1 MKKLGRLAIFNL
13 CSLLLH
19 IGMAMLAQFQ
29 LLSDENVA
37 DISRRYPALFTPSS
51 QTFLIWWAI
60 YPALIAFTLYH
71 LKMAFSHQEQ
81 EPANHDLR
89 RIGTL
94 FMIDNLAAAGWLAAW
109 VNDAISLALILIFVQ
124 LICLAAIVRR
134 LNIHNARRTW
144 QSKVFTQ
151 FPLSI
156 YTGWITIAA
165 VANLFVWFRY
175 IEWSGWGV
183 SEINWTLTTI
193 ALLIL
198 FTVQAIN
205 RRKNVFYGLVVL
217 WALYG
222 VIQER
227 TVVDPEG
234 SAPIIM
240 ITWIAIAII
249 AIACLFGLIRN
260 LREK

>member
-1 MKKLGRLAIFNL
+1 MKKLGRLAILNL
-13 CSLLLH
+13 CFLLLH
-19 IGMAMLAQFQ
+19 IGLAMLAQFRMISNEDVAGI
-29 LLSDENVA
+29 SDQ
-37 DISRRYPALFTPSS
+37 YPALFTPSGT
-51 QTFLIWWAI
+51 TFLIWWII
-60 YPALIAFTLYH
+60 YPALLVFTLYH
-71 LKMAFSHQEQ
+71 LSMAFARDEQ
-81 EPANHDLR
+81 DPANRDLK

-94 FMIDNLAAAGWLAAW
+94 FMINNAAAAAWLAAW
-109 VNDAISLALILIFVQ
+109 VTHSLSLSLGLILVQ
-124 LICLAAIVRR
+124 LVCLAAIVRR
-134 LNIHNARRTW
+134 LNIHDARRTW
-144 QSKVFTQ
+144 RSKVFTQ

-156 YTGWITIAA
+156 YTGWITIAT

-175 IEWSGWGV
+175 IGWSGWGV
-183 SEINWTLTTI
+183 SEINWTITGI

-205 RRKNVFYGLVVL
+205 RRKNVFYGLVIL

-222 VIQER
+222 IIQKR
-227 TVVDPEG
+227 TVADPEG

-240 ITWIAIAII
+240 IAWIAIAII

>member
-1 MKKLGRLAIFNL
+1 MKKRGRLAIFNL

-19 IGMAMLAQFQ
+19 IGTAMLAQFRVI
-29 LLSDENVA
+29 STENVA
-37 DISRRYPALFTPSS
+37 TVSARYPALFTPSNT
-51 QTFLIWWAI
+51 TFLIWWLI
-60 YPALIAFTLYH
+60 YPALLIFTLYH
-71 LKMAFSHQEQ
+71 LRMAFTSDEQ
-81 EPANHDLR
+81 EAANRDLG

-94 FMIDNLAAAGWLAAW
+94 FIINNVAAAGWLVAW
-109 VNDAISLALILIFVQ
+109 VTLSLSVSMILIFIQLISLAG
-124 LICLAAIVRR
+124 IVRR
-134 LNIHNARRTW
+134 LNIHDSRRSW

-156 YTGWITIAA
+156 YTGWITVAT

-175 IEWSGWGV
+175 IGWTGWGI
-183 SEINWTLTTI
+183 SEINWTITMI

-198 FTVQAIN
+198 FTVQVIN
-205 RRKNVFYGLVVL
+205 KRKNVFYGLVIL

-222 VIQER
+222 IIQQR
-227 TVVDPEG
+227 TATDPDA

-240 ITWIAIAII
+240 ISWIAIAII

-260 LREK
+260 LKEK